1 MDAIASLSEN
11 RPGFVFR
18 KIGVFCMIIC
28 IQGDAVEIFQYEVRL
43 VVRLTRVLE
52 LDNIILS
59 CSIHVIQGLETVSHM
74 RIL

>member
-1 MDAIASLSEN
+1 
-11 RPGFVFR
+11 
-18 KIGVFCMIIC
+18 MIIC